1 VAIVTADRAPFL
13 NSTDG
18 RIECW
23 AFAEGESRVSMEVQ
37 LPPGFP
43 EERRL
48 GVERYALAAVAAMT
62 DKIGRDE

>member
-1 VAIVTADRAPFL
+1 MTADRAPFL

-18 RIECW
+18 TIKCLLVED
-23 AFAEGESRVSMEVQ
+23 GRVQVSLEVL

-43 EERRL
+43 EERRP
-48 GVERYALAAVAAMT
+48 GVERYALAAVTAVN